1 MSNMYETIGI
11 VKYICQD
18 RGYADVVDVTAI
30 ETRRLA
36 LALYDLSWRLQRL
49 GPARLSLEPLP
60 TSEVAVLR
68 AVLEHPGR
76 GVSDVATS
84 VAMQPSNVSA
94 ALRSLVARDLVE
106 KRPDPR
112 DKRMA
117 LLYPTAKSLGHRAA
131 IEDELSSSVAEVLTA
146 LSDEQVSALLRAVP
160 AMRALNDA
168 VANFD
173 R

>member
-1 MSNMYETIGI
+1 MRY
-11 VKYICQD
+11 VCQD

-30 ETRRLA
+30 ETRQLA
-36 LALYDLSWRLQRL
+36 LALYDLSWRIQRL

-68 AVLEHPGR
+68 AVLERPGR
-76 GVSDVATS
+76 GVTDVATS

-106 KRPDPR
+106 KRPDPH

-117 LLYPTAKSLGHRAA
+117 LLYPTEKSLAHRAA
-131 IEDELSSSVAEVLTA
+131 IEDELSASVAEVLKG
-146 LSDEQVSALLRAVP
+146 LSDEHVSALLQAVP
-160 AMRALNDA
+160 AMRVLNDA
-168 VANFD
+168 VANLD
-173 R
+173 RG